1 MIDLAPL
8 IRTSILNDPIATDI
22 ANFEGSKAIFT
33 RRPAPDGANYPM
45 VFISPQIPGA
55 ILDYLD
61 GELRREV
68 VYDILVYGQNDTAAK
83 YRTVEKIGFALA
95 KKFARPSLNIITPPT
110 GFSIVKIVGTNMA
123 VAPTDDLNIVG
134 RFSTITFTIQE
145 N

>member
-8 IRTSILNDPIATDI
+8 IRTSILNDTIATDI

-83 YRTVEKIGFALA
+83 YRTVEKIGLALA
-95 KKFARPSLNIITPPT
+95 NKFARPSLNIITPPT

-134 RFSTITFTIQE
+134 RFSTVTFTIQE